1 MITLLIIIFIIC
13 MVVMKIKDTPEQE
26 REHQARYLG
35 EDFADKEYYRKKAK
49 QQIKEED
56 RQEIKEHPGNLFIAG
71 KQGWTLPDRIKERTE
86 KLQKEAIEE
95 EQNNK

>member
-1 MITLLIIIFIIC
+1 MITLLVIIFIIS
-13 MVVMKIKDTPEQE
+13 MVVMKIKDSPEQE
-26 REHQARYLG
+26 REHVERYLG

-71 KQGWTLPDRIKERTE
+71 KQGWTLLDRIKERAE
-86 KLQKEAIEE
+86 KLQREAVEE
-95 EQNNK
+95 DKNNK

>member
-35 EDFADKEYYRKKAK
+35 QEFADKEYYRKKAK

-56 RQEIKEHPGNLFIAG
+56 NKELKKHPGNLFIAG
-71 KQGWTLPDRIKERTE
+71 KQGWTLPDRIKERAE

-95 EQNNK
+95 EKNNK

>member
-1 MITLLIIIFIIC
+1 MITLLVIIFIIC

-35 EDFADKEYYRKKAK
+35 QEFADKEYYRKKAK

-56 RQEIKEHPGNLFIAG
+56 KQEIKDNPYNVFIG
-71 KQGWTLPDRIKERTE
+71 MKQGWTLPDRVEERAE

>member
-1 MITLLIIIFIIC
+1 MITLLVIIFIIC

-35 EDFADKEYYRKKAK
+35 QEFADKEYYKTLAKK
-49 QQIKEED
+49 QIKQED
-56 RQEIKEHPGNLFIAG
+56 KDALRLSNNQYKLAFQQGKTKKE
-71 KQGWTLPDRIKERTE
+71 RIKKRV
-86 KLQKEAIEE
+86 KELTE

>member
-35 EDFADKEYYRKKAK
+35 QEFADKEYYKTLAKK
-49 QQIKEED
+49 QIKQED
-56 RQEIKEHPGNLFIAG
+56 KEALRLSNSQYKLAFQQG
-71 KQGWTLPDRIKERTE
+71 KTKKERIKKRV
-86 KLQKEAIEE
+86 KELTE

>member
-35 EDFADKEYYRKKAK
+35 QEFADKEYYRKKAK

-56 RQEIKEHPGNLFIAG
+56 NKELKEHPGNLFIAG
-71 KQGWTLPDRIKERTE
+71 KQGWTLLDRIKERAE
-86 KLQKEAIEE
+86 KLQREAVEE
-95 EQNNK
+95 DKNNK

>member
-35 EDFADKEYYRKKAK
+35 QEFADKEYYKTLAKK
-49 QQIKEED
+49 QIKQED
-56 RQEIKEHPGNLFIAG
+56 TEALRLSNNQYKLAFQQGKTKKE
-71 KQGWTLPDRIKERTE
+71 RIKKRV
-86 KLQKEAIEE
+86 KELTK

>member
-35 EDFADKEYYRKKAK
+35 ENFADKEYYRKKAK

-56 RQEIKEHPGNLFIAG
+56 KDELRMANNSFKLAWQ
-71 KQGWTLPDRIKERTE
+71 QGDTRKDRIKERTAE
-86 KLQKEAIEE
+86 LMKE
-95 EQNNK
+95 EQNKKQGR